1 MYYYELITYPL
12 FILAI
17 LFSLYAQ
24 IKISSTYR
32 KYASFYTRAGRNA
45 TDIAK
50 MMLSD
55 AGIYDVSIGRV
66 YGNLTDH
73 YDPRSNTL
81 ALSDTTYAST
91 SAAAIGVAAH
101 EAGHAIQHAEGY
113 FPIRLRG
120 ALVPVTNFASK
131 TSWLL
136 IMIGA
141 LITAFAYDS
150 NIGYYALLAGIGL
163 FAVTTLFQ
171 LVTLPCEFNASRRAI
186 TAIRASGLY
195 SADEIQAARK
205 VLNAAAMT
213 YIAATFVSAIQL
225 LRLLLLVTGRNNRR
239 R

>member
-225 LRLLLLVTGRNNRR
+225 LRLLLLVIGRNNRR

>member
-195 SADEIQAARK
+195 SSDEIQAARK

-225 LRLLLLVTGRNNRR
+225 LRLLLLVTGRNSRR

>member
-50 MMLSD
+50 MILSD

>member
-50 MMLSD
+50 MILSD
-55 AGIYDVSIGRV
+55 AGVYDVSIGRV

>member
-66 YGNLTDH
+66 HGNLTDH

-213 YIAATFVSAIQL
+213 YIAATFVLAIQL
-225 LRLLLLVTGRNNRR
+225 LNA
-239 R
+239 

>member
-55 AGIYDVSIGRV
+55 AGVYDVSIGRV

-195 SADEIQAARK
+195 SGDEIKAARK

-225 LRLLLLVTGRNNRR
+225 LRLLLLITGRNNRR

>member
-1 MYYYELITYPL
+1 MYYELIIYPL
-12 FILAI
+12 FIVAI

-32 KYASFYTRAGRNA
+32 KYSKLYTRAGRNA

-55 AGIYDVSIGRV
+55 AGVYDVFIGRV
-66 YGNLTDH
+66 RGNLTDH
-73 YDPRSNTL
+73 FDPRSNTL

-113 FPIRLRG
+113 FPIKLRG
-120 ALVPVTNFASK
+120 ALVPVTSFASRM
-131 TSWLL
+131 SWIF
-136 IMIGA
+136 IMLGI
-141 LITAFAYDS
+141 LITGFAYEAS
-150 NIGYYALLAGIGL
+150 FGYYILLAGVGL

-171 LVTLPCEFNASRRAI
+171 LVTLPCEFNASKRAI

-195 SADEIQAARK
+195 SDDEIHAAK
-205 VLNAAAMT
+205 AVLTAAAMT
-213 YIAATFVSAIQL
+213 YIAATFASAVQL
-225 LRLLLLVTGRNNRR
+225 LRLLLIVTGRNNRR

>member
-17 LFSLYAQ
+17 IFSLYAQ
-24 IKISSTYR
+24 IKISSTYK

-45 TDIAK
+45 TDIAR

-55 AGIYDVSIGRV
+55 AGVYDVSIGRV
-66 YGNLTDH
+66 RGNLTDH
-73 YDPRSNTL
+73 FDPRSNTL

-113 FPIRLRG
+113 FPIKLRG
-120 ALVPVTNFASK
+120 ALVPVTNFASR
-131 TSWLL
+131 TSWLF
-136 IMIGA
+136 IIVGV
-141 LITAFAYDS
+141 LITAIAYDS
-150 NIGYYALLAGIGL
+150 AIGYYALLAGVGL
-163 FAVTTLFQ
+163 FALTTLFQ

-195 SADEIQAARK
+195 SDDEIYAAKK
-205 VLNAAAMT
+205 VLSAAAMT
-213 YIAATFVSAIQL
+213 YIAATFASAVQL